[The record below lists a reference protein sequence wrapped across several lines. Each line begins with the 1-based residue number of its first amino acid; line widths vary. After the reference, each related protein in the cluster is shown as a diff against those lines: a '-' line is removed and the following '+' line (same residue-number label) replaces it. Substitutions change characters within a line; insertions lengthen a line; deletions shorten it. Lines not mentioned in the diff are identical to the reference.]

1 MILSHLALLK
11 NVIFIV
17 YDLFHW
23 CNRAYNWLT
32 EVIGNEVLMYLKAP
46 IRVYIFNFVTLALL
60 YVGSNYS
67 SVPYP
72 LVCAI
77 WGLILCIRDHKQRW
91 KRNTDNISGNP
102 TLKKLTTFWYSSM
115 RSRQLNVFYHWL
127 HMWTK
132 IEKLDEV
139 RLWLAFRIYADSSFN
154 PAYEEYKQPKHVNL
168 RVCKTL
174 RSYML
179 STPILEHL
187 PPTIHAMFRGKSGVF
202 SREESFTMLNYL
214 AHRLSPTVEQYSRF
228 DVLSGSF

>member
-1 MILSHLALLK
+1 M
-11 NVIFIV
+11 
-17 YDLFHW
+17 FHW

-77 WGLILCIRDHKQRW
+77 WGLILRIRDHKQRW

-154 PAYEEYKQPKHVNL
+154 PAYEEYKPGCSVVNL
-168 RVCKTL
+168 T
-174 RSYML
+174 SN
-179 STPILEHL
+179 SIDSPEQ
-187 PPTIHAMFRGKSGVF
+187 
-202 SREESFTMLNYL
+202 SF
-214 AHRLSPTVEQYSRF
+214 
-228 DVLSGSF
+228 